1 MFDYSK
7 GKLSGRKAS
16 KRRPFTFIGSHLWN
30 RRTKAVIKILLSA
43 LLLFWLLR
51 SVHLAKILSAAT
63 KANVGLLALAVLCQ
77 VASNLLAGFRWYLAM
92 NILDIQELP
101 SFFVRGFFKGTFFN
115 QVLPGSIGGDGVRM
129 LDLKALGYGASDAV
143 EGVIIDRGIGLLCL
157 LALCLFGT
165 FPGSDL
171 LPPAVLRGVRTIC
184 ISGIA
189 GFGSLGILSRVPVL
203 KKLGCIPFLNRISE
217 KIWRIFSTGRRAGTI
232 IALSL
237 LVHILAVF
245 SIYFISLSIGQDLGL
260 LIFLV
265 IFPSVVLLTVI
276 PVSFA
281 GWGVREGAMVG
292 LFMSAGVDKA
302 PILLISILYGFVVIV
317 ASFPGLFFWL
327 MKQETKARRFQ
338 PGSRID
344 SPLSGPLK
352 DSNVRLKYE

>member
-1 MFDYSK
+1 M
-7 GKLSGRKAS
+7 
-16 KRRPFTFIGSHLWN
+16 FIGLHLWN
-30 RRTKAVIKILLSA
+30 RRTKAVIKVLLSA

-51 SVHLAKILSAAT
+51 SVHLAKILTAAT
-63 KANVGLLALAVLCQ
+63 KANVGYLVLAVLCQ
-77 VASNLLAGFRWYLAM
+77 VASNLVAGFRWCLTM
-92 NILDIQELP
+92 DILDMQESP
-101 SFFVRGFFKGTFFN
+101 SFFVKSFFKGTFFN
-115 QVLPGSIGGDGVRM
+115 QVLPGSIGGDAVRM

-165 FPGSDL
+165 FVGTDL
-171 LPPAVLRGVRTIC
+171 LPPAVFRGVRYLC

-189 GFGSLGILSRVPVL
+189 GFGFLAILSRIPIL
-203 KKLGCIPFLNRISE
+203 KKIGFILFLMRISE
-217 KIWRIFSTGRRAGTI
+217 KIWRVFSAGRKAGI
-232 IALSL
+232 IITVSV
-237 LVHILAVF
+237 LVHILAIF
-245 SIYFISLSIGQDLGL
+245 SIFLISLSIGQDLGL

-302 PILLISILYGFVVIV
+302 PILLISILYGFLVIV

-327 MKQETKARRFQ
+327 IKQETKAKRQ
-338 PGSRID
+338 QHSDSSGSH
-344 SPLSGPLK
+344 LSGHLEN
-352 DSNVRLKYE
+352 SNVRLKYE